1 MQGTVLNNRYSI
13 LRTLGEGGMACVY
26 LAHDE
31 VLDRDV
37 ALKVLWERFARD
49 KEFVERFE
57 REARS
62 AGSLSHP
69 NIVQVYDRGETED
82 GTAYMAMECIS
93 GGTLKDRI
101 VREGSLSSGDAATVA
116 IQVAGALGAAHERGV
131 IHRDIK
137 PHNILLSSSG
147 EAKVTDFGIARAAAA
162 TTTTRTG
169 RILGTANYM
178 SPEQALGQRVD
189 PRTDLYSLG
198 VVLFEMLTGELPFRG
213 DSPITVSMKHVNE
226 PPPPPKKLDPG
237 LSEGANAVVLK
248 LLAKDPD
255 DRYADAEGLIEDLEK
270 MKAGLP
276 LAVAKNVAG
285 ASPGRTATRPATTRQ
300 NAAAPPG
307 DRGPTSAGPS
317 GRRRRRRVLPW
328 LLLALLAILLV
339 PLGALALLGGDN
351 PNDSRG
357 NDRPADNPG
366 GTSQVQVPE
375 VRGLTWQ
382 AAEERLENAG
392 LEVGDVNRFSN
403 DDIEAGRV
411 IAPGIAAG
419 TRVRSGT
426 DVNLDVSKGPEQPVA
441 TSSPASSSA
450 TSSASSS
457 ATSSAS
463 SSAISSASPQS
474 AAESPTSES
483 GSSAS
488 PVAEPEN
495 LPSREPPTDRPG
507 RPGRDKPGKGK
518 PDGSKNPG
526 QGSRDQG
533 SGGKVVVD
541 VGVGGDEGEGGD
553 D

>member
-1 MQGTVLNNRYSI
+1 
-13 LRTLGEGGMACVY
+13 
-26 LAHDE
+26 
-31 VLDRDV
+31 
-37 ALKVLWERFARD
+37 
-49 KEFVERFE
+49 
-57 REARS
+57 
-62 AGSLSHP
+62 
-69 NIVQVYDRGETED
+69 
-82 GTAYMAMECIS
+82 
-93 GGTLKDRI
+93 
-101 VREGSLSSGDAATVA
+101 
-116 IQVAGALGAAHERGV
+116 
-131 IHRDIK
+131 
-137 PHNILLSSSG
+137 
-147 EAKVTDFGIARAAAA
+147 
-162 TTTTRTG
+162 
-169 RILGTANYM
+169 
-178 SPEQALGQRVD
+178 
-189 PRTDLYSLG
+189 
-198 VVLFEMLTGELPFRG
+198 
-213 DSPITVSMKHVNE
+213 
-226 PPPPPKKLDPG
+226 
-237 LSEGANAVVLK
+237 
-248 LLAKDPD
+248 
-255 DRYADAEGLIEDLEK
+255 
-270 MKAGLP
+270 
-276 LAVAKNVAG
+276 
-285 ASPGRTATRPATTRQ
+285 
-300 NAAAPPG
+300 
-307 DRGPTSAGPS
+307 
-317 GRRRRRRVLPW
+317 

-339 PLGALALLGGDN
+339 PLGALALLGDDN

-375 VRGLTWQ
+375 VRGLTRQ

-526 QGSRDQG
+526 QGGRDQG